1 MLIFVPSVRM
11 RKYSYVSN
19 IEYDIMKKC
28 LMLIAMASVV
38 LSCTTRTIDE
48 EKMMNKIRGGWVGK
62 VIGVQYGQ
70 PYEFWYLGKT
80 NDGELNWDPACVEG
94 ALGQDDIYTQMSFMQ
109 TFDTYGLDAT
119 PKQLGDAF
127 ANAGFSLCH
136 ANLQGRKN
144 IFDGIDPP
152 LSGSAKYN
160 AHADDIDF
168 QIDADFIGFMNPGM
182 PHAAYEYC
190 DRIGHI
196 MNDGDGFYGGVF
208 VASMHTLAF
217 FDDNILRIVEKA
229 LRCIPAESAY
239 ARCIREVVDAYKEN
253 PDDWKAAWQRLHD
266 KWEDHICTPY
276 HPFNI
281 DAKMNGAYIVIG
293 LLYGKDDFAKT
304 MEISIRCGQDADCNP
319 SNAAALW
326 GIIHGYDAI
335 PKEFKQGIP
344 AMEDRKFAFT
354 DYSLNDACDKVME
367 FMKENI
373 IRNGGKIRG
382 NKLIIKTQ
390 TPGFEGECVQA
401 FPGMKYSTSIH
412 CNDPAWRYSG
422 AWREFVEVDDDA
434 VFKETRE
441 ADAFAEVDF
450 EGRMVTLIGA
460 WDKDCG
466 MADVYLDGERIRRID
481 NYINY
486 RCGFSAIN
494 RQTLFVASGLEG
506 GKHTLRIVNTTDKNP
521 KSVGNSLMFTRIDVY
536 DKAE

>member
-1 MLIFVPSVRM
+1 
-11 RKYSYVSN
+11 
-19 IEYDIMKKC
+19 MKKC

-70 PYEFWYLGKT
+70 PYEFWYLGRP

-144 IFDGIDPP
+144 IFDGIAPP

-217 FDDNILRIVEKA
+217 FDDNIPRIVEKA
-229 LRCIPAESAY
+229 NV
-239 ARCIREVVDAYKEN
+239 IR
-253 PDDWKAAWQRLHD
+253 
-266 KWEDHICTPY
+266 
-276 HPFNI
+276 
-281 DAKMNGAYIVIG
+281 
-293 LLYGKDDFAKT
+293 
-304 MEISIRCGQDADCNP
+304 P
-319 SNAAALW
+319 STRSGRPMT
-326 GIIHGYDAI
+326 GIIENAMLVSSPPFPERPSIEGYLIMQDTSTR
-335 PKEFKQGIP
+335 P
-344 AMEDRKFAFT
+344 
-354 DYSLNDACDKVME
+354 V
-367 FMKENI
+367 
-373 IRNGGKIRG
+373 IRQITTVSQNVPVID
-382 NKLIIKTQ
+382 
-390 TPGFEGECVQA
+390 
-401 FPGMKYSTSIH
+401 TS
-412 CNDPAWRYSG
+412 A
-422 AWREFVEVDDDA
+422 
-434 VFKETRE
+434 
-441 ADAFAEVDF
+441 
-450 EGRMVTLIGA
+450 
-460 WDKDCG
+460 
-466 MADVYLDGERIRRID
+466 
-481 NYINY
+481 
-486 RCGFSAIN
+486 
-494 RQTLFVASGLEG
+494 
-506 GKHTLRIVNTTDKNP
+506 
-521 KSVGNSLMFTRIDVY
+521 
-536 DKAE
+536 